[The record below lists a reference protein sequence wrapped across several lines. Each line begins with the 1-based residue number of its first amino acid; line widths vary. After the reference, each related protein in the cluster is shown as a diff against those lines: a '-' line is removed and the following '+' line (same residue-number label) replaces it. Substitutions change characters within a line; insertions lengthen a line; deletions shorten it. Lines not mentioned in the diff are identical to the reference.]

1 MIKIGK
7 EDILA
12 FLIAFFA
19 AFIIFKNT
27 PSIEYPVL
35 HINPYQK
42 PKTQNQY
49 EENIS
54 TRTLYAPKYLFVTN
68 LFNLPP
74 PPPPTLP
81 PLAQAIFVS
90 NAVKLSGIFER
101 GKMRFAV
108 LTLPNGSMI
117 KVHQGQLIPADM
129 GGAPQGPQG
138 FHPGGMPGLPS
149 LPQLLGM
156 HPSPSPPNFPQANA
170 KISKIPKEKGPFI
183 KVTAVGP
190 NYVSFSFVQ
199 KIPKQKGAL
208 TTYKYKFYK
217 KTIRIFNFE
226 VKNYER

>member
-7 EDILA
+7 EDILI
-12 FLIAFFA
+12 FIVAFFT

-49 EENIS
+49 KENVIS
-54 TRTLYAPKYLFVTN
+54 KTLYAPKYLFVKN

-90 NAVKLSGIFER
+90 NTVKLSGIFER
-101 GKMRFAV
+101 GNVRFAV
-108 LTLPNGSMI
+108 LSLPNGSVI
-117 KVHQGQLIPADM
+117 KVRQGQLIPADI
-129 GGAPQGPQG
+129 GGGPQGPAQPG
-138 FHPGGMPGLPS
+138 GGMPGLPS
-149 LPQLLGM
+149 LPQLLGV
-156 HPSPSPPNFPQANA
+156 HPPPFSPPLAPNA
-170 KISKIPKEKGPFI
+170 KMSTIPKNKKGPF
-183 KVTAVGP
+183 VRVLAVGP

-199 KIPKQKGAL
+199 KIPKQEGAL